1 MDRFIIAFSHYYF
14 HSQRAVGHV
23 KSNACLLARL
33 RCFAGSKERFVY
45 FGGKCISFISVI
57 SAGKFWISN
66 VNTMNLTGILAFSDR
81 FSFSSFVN
89 RRSLEKRLNQET

>member
-45 FGGKCISFISVI
+45 LFILVV
-57 SAGKFWISN
+57 N
-66 VNTMNLTGILAFSDR
+66 V
-81 FSFSSFVN
+81 
-89 RRSLEKRLNQET
+89 SLLFL

>member
-45 FGGKCISFISVI
+45 LFILIV
-57 SAGKFWISN
+57 N
-66 VNTMNLTGILAFSDR
+66 V
-81 FSFSSFVN
+81 
-89 RRSLEKRLNQET
+89 SLLFL